1 MTTFT
6 LTIDCGNAA
15 FDPAPDYELAR
26 ILRSMADRLE
36 GLYLDADTT
45 IKLYDINGNHCG
57 TAKFDTE
64 GE

>member
-1 MTTFT
+1 MTTFK

-15 FDPAPDYELAR
+15 FDPTPDYEIAR

-36 GLYLDADTT
+36 GLNLDADTVVN
-45 IKLYDINGNHCG
+45 LYDINGNHCG
-57 TAKFDTE
+57 TACFDTE